1 MEIKKWNIAILNKEK
16 NIQSLKQCLLLVKVT
31 ITQIIKNKV

>member
-1 MEIKKWNIAILNKEK
+1 MERNETLPFLTKKK
-16 NIQSLKQCLLLVKVT
+16 NIQSIKQCLLLVKVT

>member
-1 MEIKKWNIAILNKEK
+1 MERNETLPFLTKKKK
-16 NIQSLKQCLLLVKVT
+16 VIQSLKQCLLLVKVT

>member
-16 NIQSLKQCLLLVKVT
+16 KVIQSLKQCLLLVKVT
-31 ITQIIKNKV
+31 ITQIIKK